1 LSIHPSLVTGAG
13 PIGVCQLL
21 CAAAAGASP
30 IVITDLAQ
38 ERLDFAKKLCPEVH
52 PFKIDLNLTPEE
64 SARQIVKVFT
74 AATHGVGGEMM
85 PSKVLECT
93 GVESSIAVASY
104 ACKPSGLVFVLGVGK
119 SHLTIPFMHLSTNE
133 IDLKFLFRY
142 VSCCYDLQS
151 ESKCRQAADTLSLSI
166 SQRDT
171 WPKAIRLVA
180 SGKIPSLK
188 QIVTHTFPLEKA
200 KEAVEHSADR
210 SVFSVKT
217 LIVDEED

>member
-1 LSIHPSLVTGAG
+1 M
-13 PIGVCQLL
+13 

-52 PFKIDLNLTPEE
+52 TFKIDLSLTSEE
-64 SARQIVKVFT
+64 SARQIVKLFT
-74 AATHGVGGEMM
+74 AATHGVGGETM

-142 VSCCYDLQS
+142 VSSSHPHGGQS
-151 ESKCRQAADTLSLSI
+151 RSQNAADSSCLHPPFTARHLAKGNS
-166 SQRDT
+166 
-171 WPKAIRLVA
+171 PGRLGQDPLA
-180 SGKIPSLK
+180 EADCDPHFPSGKGKGGRRTLCRPKRLFRK
-188 QIVTHTFPLEKA
+188 DADCRRGGLELPHGYPLP
-200 KEAVEHSADR
+200 
-210 SVFSVKT
+210 
-217 LIVDEED
+217 